1 MLNINH
7 KNKKS
12 IIIFI
17 TISVITV
24 FIVTSVY
31 LLAQNKITENKENH
45 QKSILNKIL
54 SSDSIK
60 YNNNILKSIIY
71 IKNNQYLKSQDYLP
85 VYIATFN
92 NKITAIIIETIAPDG
107 YNGKINVL
115 VALKPNF
122 QNIKS
127 SKIINIKITNHEE
140 TPGLGDKF
148 DENKYHLMNP
158 QNNKKWTV
166 KKDYN
171 DAIIDSWT
179 GATITPRAITKAA
192 YNVLLFFE
200 KNYKTI
206 IDTKYKEKIII
217 QNF

>member
-60 YNNNILKSIIY
+60 YNTT
-71 IKNNQYLKSQDYLP
+71 
-85 VYIATFN
+85 VAAIAKAN
-92 NKITAIIIETIAPDG
+92 IIII
-107 YNGKINVL
+107 
-115 VALKPNF
+115 F
-122 QNIKS
+122 
-127 SKIINIKITNHEE
+127 
-140 TPGLGDKF
+140 
-148 DENKYHLMNP
+148 
-158 QNNKKWTV
+158 
-166 KKDYN
+166 
-171 DAIIDSWT
+171 
-179 GATITPRAITKAA
+179 
-192 YNVLLFFE
+192 
-200 KNYKTI
+200 
-206 IDTKYKEKIII
+206 
-217 QNF
+217 